1 MLDVPTFSLRSVAM
15 YFAWFTREYCGN
27 CCPGPGDS
35 CDGGGGGVRDG
46 GGGAVA
52 VVVVLAVVVVVVVKF
67 KFDKSS

>member
-1 MLDVPTFSLRSVAM
+1 MDVPTFSLRSVAM

-46 GGGAVA
+46 GGGGGGGGGP
-52 VVVVLAVVVVVVVKF
+52 VLAVVVVVVVKF